1 MKWKKAMAAL
11 LVVCMVFT
19 GVGMIPALGV
29 ENTSDNQNVT
39 SSEAENPTGDSSD
52 TSLSDTAEDIGE
64 PEDQQ
69 DFSPVIKDTAEKGT
83 VTVNSL
89 PEQAEAAKRAT
100 KAPAANSLDT
110 VYVSAAGSDTDGQG
124 TEESPV
130 ATLSKAIEF
139 AKNGGTVR
147 LLSNIDAKSLTFIDS
162 KEVTVNGN
170 GFSIIRAEGFSR
182 GQDLARGGYN
192 PAMIEVANGASLK
205 LENIILDDAFRQEED
220 SYLEQPTGEGDKQNE
235 KKAQDAIIA
244 AYHGGGTITLGNGA
258 ILKNFGGMSAIRIGG
273 QGESDGGSSKLIMEA
288 GSRITDDVYGNRK
301 GGAGAIWNQGGII
314 EMKAGSSIDG
324 IDGRAMFLEDGSVAN
339 VAGNISNIT
348 ANRYMTFDPSKGTGL
363 GGGATGD
370 GFAGIV
376 AAVRGNSTFDLKAGG
391 TVSKIISDEEK
402 GSDVAFMLE
411 GSRLTTESGSKIS
424 DISTIGV
431 VDNNGGKI
439 NIDGIVSDCET
450 KNVLFR
456 LRGTENTFIL
466 GENGKIENVNTSDAG
481 IVYLN
486 GGRPTIEI
494 SGIIQNVSVG
504 RSSWAVVFI
513 SRNGSR
519 EDGSFTLTSTGR
531 ITDVTRGEAI
541 KAADPS
547 RIVIDGEIT
556 NCSDYA
562 LSYETW
568 KNSSVEIGQNATI
581 YSTKGINVT
590 KNETANDEK
599 QHVVLKE
606 GANITDP
613 IKLVACEVILDVDY
627 STVKLGNASEDAA
640 NAIKTSVEEQHPE
653 WKFVSSNAMWFQPSE
668 STIHFTASKSS
679 LDVKK
684 TGLFAAYV
692 PVDKDGKP
700 VENAEVVTARVSA
713 DDKLD
718 INLEGLTTGQS
729 YALMLVN
736 NTEYVFNP
744 DDITVYTGGGQGDE
758 NYDNGFPE
766 ITLTNCVDISM
777 KFDWETMTFTYDLT
791 SLEVKGKEY
800 TATPEASLL
809 DQLIGLLEV
818 SYTDAE
824 GKPVEDDAVAGEYT
838 AKLSWKDDLKDEDVK
853 VNGNEVKL
861 GEGGSVI
868 VRHIDDIDGAQN
880 GNITHELLT
889 EEPTQP
895 VTHAE
900 AIAKYGN
907 QGSAPEFYTNNDED
921 READAEGVQ
930 LLDDGLL
937 LEEDDNRQELMEQKA
952 AEYLGAPEEGRAYRY
967 DFHYLDLV
975 DAFNGN
981 AWVSA
986 QYGTTVYLP
995 YPEGVTKDNYK
1006 ELDVKVLHYKD
1017 LHREYGISG
1026 QADVEEAIKA
1036 CDLETMEEGVEFTE
1050 NGIKFDVRREGFSPF
1065 AVVWKT
1071 EAHTITASAG
1081 EGGTIDPAGEVVVA
1095 EGTDQTFTITPDKG
1109 YEIAEVIVD
1118 GQAVDL
1124 TDVVNEDGTGT
1135 YTFEKIDGDH
1145 SISITFEAIS
1155 VTPDPGED
1163 EPNNP
1168 ADNPN
1173 TPSSDDQQGN
1183 SGDNQQDNSDKVQS
1197 DDSTKTGDET
1207 PIALLAILLIAS
1219 GTALVAVRRRR

>member
-52 TSLSDTAEDIGE
+52 TSLSDTAENIGE

-89 PEQAEAAKRAT
+89 PEQAEAAKRAA
-100 KAPAANSLDT
+100 KAPAAPAAANSLDV
-110 VYVSAAGSDTDGQG
+110 VYVSAAGSDADGQG

-130 ATLSKAIEF
+130 ATLSKAIEL

-205 LENIILDDAFRQEED
+205 LENIILDDAFRQEAD

-235 KKAQDAIIA
+235 KKVQDAIIA

-363 GGGATGD
+363 GGGATGN

-504 RSSWAVVFI
+504 KSSWAVVFI

-937 LEEDDNRQELMEQKA
+937 PEEDDNRQELMEQKA

-1109 YEIAEVIVD
+1109 YEISKVIVD
-1118 GQAVDL
+1118 SLAMDL
-1124 TDVVNEDGTGT
+1124 ADVVNKDGMGA
-1135 YTFEKIDGDH
+1135 YIFSGIDADH
-1145 SISITFEAIS
+1145 SIAVEFTKTDEP
-1155 VTPDPGED
+1155 TDPGTGDKPD
-1163 EPNNP
+1163 EPGEPSGGQNNN
-1168 ADNPN
+1168 DN
-1173 TPSSDDQQGN
+1173 Q
-1183 SGDNQQDNSDKVQS
+1183 SGDTDKDQIK
-1197 DDSTKTGDET
+1197 DSAKTGDET
-1207 PIALLAILLIAS
+1207 PIAFLAVLFIISA
-1219 GTALVAVRRRR
+1219 AVMAVVCRKR

>member
-1 MKWKKAMAAL
+1 M
-11 LVVCMVFT
+11 
-19 GVGMIPALGV
+19 
-29 ENTSDNQNVT
+29 
-39 SSEAENPTGDSSD
+39 
-52 TSLSDTAEDIGE
+52 
-64 PEDQQ
+64 
-69 DFSPVIKDTAEKGT
+69 IKDTAEKGT

-89 PEQAEAAKRAT
+89 PEQAEAAKRAA
-100 KAPAANSLDT
+100 KAPAAPAAANSLDV
-110 VYVSAAGSDTDGQG
+110 VYVSAAGSDADGQG

-130 ATLSKAIEF
+130 ATLSKAIEL

-205 LENIILDDAFRQEED
+205 LENIILDDAFRQEAD

-235 KKAQDAIIA
+235 KKVQDAIIA

-273 QGESDGGSSKLIMEA
+273 QGESDGGSSKLIMES
-288 GSRITDDVYGNRK
+288 GSKIVDDNLGSRK
-301 GGAGAIWNQGGII
+301 GGVAAIWSQGGIV
-314 EMKAGSSIDG
+314 EMKAGASINN
-324 IDGRAMFLEDGSVAN
+324 IDGRAIFLEDGGVAD
-339 VAGNISNIT
+339 VCGAISDIT
-348 ANRYMTFDPSKGTGL
+348 ANSYMTFDPGKGSTP
-363 GGGATGD
+363 GGGGTNN
-370 GFAGIV
+370 GFAGI
-376 AAVRGNSTFDLKAGG
+376 AAAIAGNSTFTLGEGG
-391 TVSKIISDEEK
+391 TVSNIVSDA
-402 GSDVAFMLE
+402 GNASDIAFMLV
-411 GSRLTTESGSKIS
+411 GSSLITEKGSKIS
-424 DISTIGV
+424 DIDTIGI

-439 NIDGIVSDCET
+439 DINGTVSDCTT

-531 ITDVTRGEAI
+531 ITDVTKGEAI

-627 STVKLGNASEDAA
+627 STVKLGNASDDAA
-640 NAIKTSVEEQHPE
+640 NAIKTSVEKQHPE

-679 LDVKK
+679 SVKK

-758 NYDNGFPE
+758 NYDDGFPE
-766 ITLTNCVDISM
+766 ITLTNCVDTSPVTG
-777 KFDWETMTFTYDLT
+777 KYGYDLK
-791 SLEVKGKEY
+791 SLEVKGEVY
-800 TATPEASLL
+800 TATAEESLL
-809 DQLIGLLEV
+809 DQLIGLLKV
-818 SYTDAE
+818 SYTDAD

-907 QGSAPEFYTNNDED
+907 LGSAPEFYTNNDED

-1036 CDLETMEEGVEFTE
+1036 CDLETMEVEFDA
-1050 NGIKFDVRREGFSPF
+1050 NGIKFDVPREGFSPF
-1065 AVVWKT
+1065 AVIWQT
-1071 EAHTITASAG
+1071 EAHTITATAG
-1081 EGGTIDPAGEVVVA
+1081 EGGAVDPSGEVVVA
-1095 EGTDQTFTITPDKG
+1095 EGADKTFTITPDKG
-1109 YEIAEVIVD
+1109 YEIVEVVVD
-1118 GQAVDL
+1118 GQAVGL

-1135 YTFEKIDGDH
+1135 YTFEKVDGDH

-1163 EPNNP
+1163 EPDNP

-1173 TPSSDDQQGN
+1173 TPSGDNQQGN

-1197 DDSTKTGDET
+1197 DDSTKTGDEA